1 MLSQEPSAA
10 PASAS
15 GLLPVVITVHATSH
29 FAYIKGVIVI
39 QPWRSI
45 ILFFNAKEN
54 LCVLWG
60 LHNRCIIFA
69 MCVLLAFALY
79 LFYYIAFVK
88 WNVAVYKG

>member
-1 MLSQEPSAA
+1 MLSQEPAAA

-29 FAYIKGVIVI
+29 FAYINGLYYDTAVEIDQSV
-39 QPWRSI
+39 
-45 ILFFNAKEN
+45 FNAREN

-69 MCVLLAFALY
+69 TCV
-79 LFYYIAFVK
+79 FY
-88 WNVAVYKG
+88 